1 MAYALAAR
9 LERAVKNA
17 GVKYRKV
24 SGWASRGHG
33 TMGSIQSV
41 IVHHTAGPKSGN
53 SPSLNVVAYG
63 RPGLSGPLAQL
74 FLARDGT
81 VYLVAAGISY
91 HAGRVSSNRY
101 ANSHAIGIEAEATGL
116 DSWPAHQIE
125 EYAKLCKALCK
136 EFGLSVSRVQ
146 GHKEVAVPR
155 GRKPDPNFNMSSFR
169 AKVGGAKGGVS
180 SGGGST
186 GGGSSKKYT
195 VVSKTAPLGLYD
207 RDGNG
212 HTRIEDWQK
221 NALGYSGKKADGFF
235 GPDTESDTKKL
246 QKQIGLKGK
255 DVDGVVGP
263 ATEAA
268 WLKAGKPKLKKAATP
283 KPAPK
288 PKPVTSAP
296 KFPYGKYHYIGRE
309 SNSPYSHSGA
319 LAKDEPHVRKWQ
331 QRMKDRGWN
340 ISVDGYFGA
349 GSERVAKQFQRQIGV
364 LVDGKVGKVTFTK
377 SWTAPIT

>member
-41 IVHHTAGPKSGN
+41 IVHHTAGPKRGN

-136 EFGLSVSRVQ
+136 EFGLSYSRVQ

-180 SGGGST
+180 SGGGTS
-186 GGGSSKKYT
+186 GGSGGKYESPKAKHA
-195 VVSKTAPLGLYD
+195 VGSRVMGLYD
-207 RDGNG
+207 GGTDVKWLQKRLYKLGWDNSMDGMFGPHTQKLVKALQRDSKLAQDGLAGPKTIAAAKVAKVKRNLPSKPKHAKPKSDSFPLPKG
-212 HTRIEDWQK
+212 HFYYTEDRRSTVHSGYWSKDRPAIRKIQKKVGTGVDGGYGAKTKAAVMRWQK
-221 NALGYSGKKADGFF
+221 KHGLKADGAC
-235 GPDTESDTKKL
+235 
-246 QKQIGLKGK
+246 
-255 DVDGVVGP
+255 GVS
-263 ATEAA
+263 T
-268 WLKAGKPKLKKAATP
+268 
-283 KPAPK
+283 
-288 PKPVTSAP
+288 
-296 KFPYGKYHYIGRE
+296 
-309 SNSPYSHSGA
+309 
-319 LAKDEPHVRKWQ
+319 
-331 QRMKDRGWN
+331 WN
-340 ISVDGYFGA
+340 KMF
-349 GSERVAKQFQRQIGV
+349 
-364 LVDGKVGKVTFTK
+364 
-377 SWTAPIT
+377 

>member
-17 GVKYRKV
+17 GVKYKKV
-24 SGWASRGHG
+24 SGWSSRGHG

-116 DSWPAHQIE
+116 DSWPAHQIN

-155 GRKPDPNFNMSSFR
+155 GRKPDPNFSMSDFR
-169 AKVGGAKGGVS
+169 KKVGGAKGGVS

-186 GGGSSKKYT
+186 GGSSSPTYKTVSGSTPLVKLYHKGEPVKRIQKAVGVKADGYYGPDT
-195 VVSKTAPLGLYD
+195 VKAVKAFQKAHKLDADGIVGDKTWAAI
-207 RDGNG
+207 NG
-212 HTRIEDWQK
+212 
-221 NALGYSGKKADGFF
+221 GKKAPKPSPSKSDPFPLPKGHFYYTEDRRSTVHSGYWSKDRPAIRKIQKKVGTGVDG
-235 GPDTESDTKKL
+235 GYGSKTKAAVMRW
-246 QKQIGLKGK
+246 QKKHGLKA
-255 DVDGVVGP
+255 DGAVG
-263 ATEAA
+263 ANT
-268 WLKAGKPKLKKAATP
+268 W
-283 KPAPK
+283 
-288 PKPVTSAP
+288 
-296 KFPYGKYHYIGRE
+296 
-309 SNSPYSHSGA
+309 
-319 LAKDEPHVRKWQ
+319 AK
-331 QRMKDRGWN
+331 M
-340 ISVDGYFGA
+340 F
-349 GSERVAKQFQRQIGV
+349 
-364 LVDGKVGKVTFTK
+364 
-377 SWTAPIT
+377 